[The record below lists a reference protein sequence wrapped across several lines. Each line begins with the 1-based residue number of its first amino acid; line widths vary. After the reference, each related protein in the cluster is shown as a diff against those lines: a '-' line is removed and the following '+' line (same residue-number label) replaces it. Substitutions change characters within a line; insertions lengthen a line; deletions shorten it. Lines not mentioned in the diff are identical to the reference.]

1 MRDEKKCQSLTSI
14 FTYRDQVLYC
24 AVLAVY
30 SEAELVG
37 VES

>member
-14 FTYRDQVLYC
+14 FTYRDQVLC
-24 AVLAVY
+24 SALLAVY
-30 SEAELVG
+30 SEAGLVR